1 MPRSLI
7 LLALTLLLLG
17 LGARAADS
25 STGVTKTIRIPGHND
40 LMLNVPDGWD
50 LSVQYE
56 GGAPQVFVRK
66 LGSKDTGL
74 SITVQAFAKGGKIT
88 PDERA
93 RTSVENRAKALLP
106 QLKETTLEYKEI
118 KGKEA
123 TGYYCLITHKKAPK
137 GQGPHGT
144 LAAVAVGD
152 DLLLT
157 CDVAQKF
164 ETGPWQKLALDILRT
179 ATQKP
184 IAPTPATATRHA
196 WTITSGS

>member
-1 MPRSLI
+1 MPR
-7 LLALTLLLLG
+7 LLTLTALLLL
-17 LGARAADS
+17 LIPTITRAADS
-25 STGVTKTIRIPGHND
+25 STGVTKTIRVPGRAD
-40 LMLNVPDGWD
+40 LLLNVPEGWD

-56 GGAPQVFVRK
+56 GGNPQVFVRK

-74 SITVQAFAKGGKIT
+74 SITVQPFAKGGKIT
-88 PDERA
+88 PSERA

-118 KGKEA
+118 KGNESI
-123 TGYYCLITHKKAPK
+123 GYYSLITHKQPPK

-152 DLLLT
+152 DILLT
-157 CDVAQKF
+157 CEVAQKF
-164 ETGPWQKLALDILRT
+164 ETGPWQKLALDLRT

-184 IAPTPATATRHA
+184 VSAPATAPAPATRPA
-196 WTITSGS
+196 APAK

>member
-1 MPRSLI
+1 MPRDF
-7 LLALTLLLLG
+7 LLLLAF
-17 LGARAADS
+17 LFITLPTRAADS
-25 STGVTKTIRIPGHND
+25 STGVTKTIRVPGRAD
-40 LMLNVPDGWD
+40 LMLNVPEGWD

-56 GGAPQVFVRK
+56 GGTPQVFVRK

-74 SITVQAFAKGGKIT
+74 SITVQPFAKGGKIT
-88 PDERA
+88 PSDRA

-118 KGKEA
+118 KGKES
-123 TGYYCLITHKKAPK
+123 TGYYCLITHKKPAK

-152 DLLLT
+152 DILLT
-157 CDVAQKF
+157 CEVAQKF

-179 ATQKP
+179 AAQKP
-184 IAPTPATATRHA
+184 VPATPATAPATTRPA
-196 WTITSGS
+196 APAK